1 MTAGKAFFDTN
12 VLVYAYDASE
22 PRKRDIARAL
32 LFDRL
37 GAGTGCTSTQALAE
51 FFSVV
56 TTRGEVP
63 LEAQAAAWLVMQLPA
78 EAIVAPGITTLRAAV
93 RRSGGG
99 DISIWDAL
107 IVEAAREA
115 GADVLFTEDRR
126 LLAAI
131 ENGSAGVR
139 GIDPF
144 ATDG

>member
-32 LFDRL
+32 LFDHL

-56 TTRGEVP
+56 TTRGEVT
-63 LEAQAAAWLVMQLPA
+63 LGAQAAAWLVEQLPA
-78 EAIVAPGITTLRAAV
+78 EAIVAPGIVTLRAAA
-93 RRSGGG
+93 RRSGGAV
-99 DISIWDAL
+99 SIWDAL
-107 IVEAAREA
+107 ILEAAREA
-115 GADVLFTEDRR
+115 GVDVLFTEDRR

-131 ENGSAGVR
+131 EHGSAEMR